1 MNKKLMIIISS
12 IVILMM
18 FSSCATSTKPNADGS
33 PYWTT
38 STPKN
43 TRTLHYEVGSAKQS
57 TPQLSLLRAESSA
70 KDAIGRW
77 ASTTVDNAVVTFVEE
92 AGESLREQQT
102 LEVLQNLSV
111 QTVNIAL
118 RGVTVEERY
127 TAPDGTVWVLSSY
140 PVKNLKDAYKQ
151 QTLEL
156 EKKLQK
162 AEAKAELMMEY
173 LERQLEKDVVEE

>member
-1 MNKKLMIIISS
+1 MNKKIMIIIS
-12 IVILMM
+12 IVVILMM
-18 FSSCATSTKPNADGS
+18 FSSCATSTKSNADGS

-43 TRTLHYEVGSAKQS
+43 TRTLHYGVGSAKQS

-77 ASTTVDNAVVTFVEE
+77 ASTTVDSAVVTFVEE

>member
-1 MNKKLMIIISS
+1 MNKKFFSLACS
-12 IVILMM
+12 VGLLLILAG
-18 FSSCATSTKPNADGS
+18 CASTPKPNADGS

-38 STPKN
+38 TTPHN
-43 TRTLHYEVGSAKQS
+43 TRTLHFEVGSAKQS
-57 TPQLSLLRAESSA
+57 TPQLSLLRAQSAA

-77 ASTTVDNAVVTFVEE
+77 ASTTVDNALVTFVEE
-92 AGESLREQQT
+92 AGESLRNQQT

-118 RGVTVEERY
+118 RGVSVAERY

-151 QTLEL
+151 QTVALERKL
-156 EKKLQK
+156 EI
-162 AEAKAELMMEY
+162 AEAKSDLMMAY
-173 LERQLEKDVVEE
+173 LESQLEKDVVEP